1 MAPEIAIVGGGP
13 AGLALAVLLEQNG
26 IDYIVYERS
35 AADTPPRGG
44 CLDIH
49 RSSGQIV
56 LKEAGCFEEFKKYAR
71 DGDATI
77 HWVWDHQGNKLFAF
91 GEGRDSPEI
100 DRNQLKRVLMSS
112 IPEHKMR
119 WSADIRSSSRDE
131 KGHIVLT
138 LADGTTASGFKLVVG
153 ADGVR
158 SKIRHL
164 VRFFL
169 FLVLSET
176 SVITKCMPLGDISR
190 ARILGH
196 PFPGA
201 FYSTFQRLPRYSG
214 TNSWTRTNGGLG

>member
-13 AGLALAVLLEQNG
+13 AGLALAGLLEQNG
-26 IDYIVYERS
+26 IDYVVYERS

-56 LKEAGCFEEFKKYAR
+56 LKEAGCFEEFKKYER
-71 DGDATI
+71 GGDATI

-112 IPEHKMR
+112 IPEHKIR
-119 WSADIRSSSRDE
+119 WSADVRSSSRDE
-131 KGHIVLT
+131 KGQIILT
-138 LADGTTASGFKLVVG
+138 LADGTTAYGFKLVVG

-176 SVITKCMPLGDISR
+176 SVIT
-190 ARILGH
+190 
-196 PFPGA
+196 
-201 FYSTFQRLPRYSG
+201 
-214 TNSWTRTNGGLG
+214 